1 MKNNYLN
8 LKALAQIP
16 GKVYLRYALF
26 QLPGLGLIIILLW
39 WLTNKFHLPLIYSA
53 AVFSLW
59 LIKDIVMFPFLWR
72 SYDNNS
78 QNVLESMIGKHG
90 TAVDDLDQCGY
101 VRIGGEMW
109 RAEVLPGKVPVKKG
123 DRVIVT
129 GVDGLMIT
137 VELNRTA
144 GE

>member
-1 MKNNYLN
+1 VKNILYN
-8 LKALAQIP
+8 LKIFAQIP
-16 GKVYLRYALF
+16 ARVYVRYFFF

-39 WLTNKFHLPLIYSA
+39 WLTNKFDLPSIYAA

-72 SYDNNS
+72 SYDTAS
-78 QNVLESMIGKHG
+78 QNVLESMIGRHG
-90 TAVDDLDQCGY
+90 TAVDDINPCGY

-109 RAEVLPGKVPVKKG
+109 RGEVLPGKAPVKKG
-123 DRVIVT
+123 DSVIVT

-137 VELNRTA
+137 VELI
-144 GE
+144 